1 VNRLR
6 ISAPV
11 RASPG
16 AGRPRL
22 SGRVIGARLSRLL
35 ADLRRIVKGS
45 LAFLGY
51 LLSARLIEI
60 GIGELSADSTAAVRG
75 GQNRYLI
82 TICSAGTEP
91 LDVTLVIDIHATDS
105 PTGSGAHYAR
115 FSKHLTAAPRAS
127 TRVEVRYDWLTTAC
141 FVVDDLPFPPDD
153 LSRGTL
159 PPSVRYSVNAT
170 LIDPSGDH
178 PEVLTVYQEL
188 AP

>member
-6 ISAPV
+6 ISKSV
-11 RASPG
+11 RTNPG
-16 AGRPRL
+16 ARGARL
-22 SGRVIGARLSRLL
+22 SGRVIAARLSQLL

-60 GIGELSADSTAAVRG
+60 GLGEFSADSTAAVRG
-75 GQNRYLI
+75 GQNRYLV

-91 LDVTLVIDIHATDS
+91 LDVTLIIDIHAADS
-105 PTGSGAHYAR
+105 ATGSGARYAR
-115 FSKHLTAAPRAS
+115 FSKRLTAAPRAA
-127 TRVEVRYDWLTTAC
+127 TRVEVRYDWLTSAC

-159 PPSVRYSVNAT
+159 PRSVRYSVNAT
-170 LIDPSGDH
+170 LLDPSGNH
-178 PEVLTVYQEL
+178 PEVLTVYQGL